1 MLANDDPSTAINEWQ
16 FNPPEEVLQSRLFAA
31 GGYFVVAGLF
41 DEDTLQALR
50 AEAETARLE
59 GRRAIVADSDGTEG
73 RGGVPARCYR
83 SGAGGELHW
92 GLHGC
97 EQMTETLTHVCGARV
112 SATGGGTFSYYE
124 EEGDFLAVHR
134 DVLQCDIAVITSLTH
149 SRVEGSTGELVIYPQ
164 FIREPLSTVRSVGRS
179 AGTFIP
185 LDRGQTIILLG
196 GLVPHEVAPT
206 SAGQERIVAIN
217 CYRVETADAADS
229 DPLTSTTE
237 TAQDQ
242 TLPA

>member
-1 MLANDDPSTAINEWQ
+1 MLANNDPSTAANEWQ
-16 FNPPEEVLQSRLFAA
+16 FNPPEEVLQSRLFAS
-31 GGYFVVAGLF
+31 GGYLVVAGLF
-41 DEDTLQALR
+41 EEETLQALR
-50 AEAETARLE
+50 AEAEAARLE
-59 GRRAIVADSDGTEG
+59 GRRAIVPDSDGTEG

-97 EQMTETLTHVCGARV
+97 EQMAETLGRLCGV
-112 SATGGGTFSYYE
+112 TVTATGGGTYSYYE
-124 EEGDFLAVHR
+124 EPGDFLAVHR

-149 SRVEGSTGELVIYPQ
+149 SRVEGSSGELVIYPE
-164 FIREPLSTVRSVGRS
+164 FIREPLSTVRSVGRA

-206 SAGQERIVAIN
+206 NPGQERIVAIN
-217 CYRVETADAADS
+217 CYRVDTADASDS
-229 DPLTSTTE
+229 DPLSAGREVTL
-237 TAQDQ
+237 DQ
-242 TLPA
+242 SLSA

>member
-1 MLANDDPSTAINEWQ
+1 MLANNDPSTTINEWE

-50 AEAETARLE
+50 AEADAARSE
-59 GRRAIVADSDGTEG
+59 GQRAIVPDSDGTEG

-97 EQMTETLTHVCGARV
+97 EQMADTLARVCGAKII
-112 SATGGGTFSYYE
+112 ATGGGTYSYYE

-134 DVLQCDIAVITSLTH
+134 DVLQCDVAVITALTH

-164 FIREPLSTVRSVGRS
+164 FIREPLSTVRSIGRS
-179 AGTFIP
+179 AGTYVP

-206 SAGQERIVAIN
+206 GPGQERIVAIN
-217 CYRVETADAADS
+217 CYRIETAYAIDS
-229 DPLTSTTE
+229 DPLPSTTE
-237 TAQDQ
+237 TTQDQ
-242 TLPA
+242 TLSA

>member
-1 MLANDDPSTAINEWQ
+1 MLANNDPSMAANEWQ

-41 DEDTLQALR
+41 DEDMLQALR
-50 AEAETARLE
+50 AEADGARTE
-59 GRRAIVADSDGTEG
+59 SQRAIVPDSDGTEG
-73 RGGVPARCYR
+73 RGGVPARAYR
-83 SGAGGELHW
+83 SGAGGQLHW
-92 GLHGC
+92 CLHGC
-97 EQMTETLTHVCGARV
+97 EQMAETLARVCGAKV
-112 SATGGGTFSYYE
+112 TATGGGTYSYYE

-149 SRVEGSTGELVIYPQ
+149 SRIEGSTGELVIYPQ

-179 AGTFIP
+179 AGTYIP

-206 SAGQERIVAIN
+206 CAGQERIVAIN
-217 CYRVETADAADS
+217 CYRVDTADASDS
-229 DPLTSTTE
+229 DPLSAGREATL
-237 TAQDQ
+237 DQ
-242 TLPA
+242 SLSA